1 MLPVINLDATDTAAL
16 YSLLSFV
23 TDQSS
28 KLNVPTPSKAFGQP
42 FYLKAYNI
50 VLSMNMNIFVCFGCF
65 HQLMSF

>member
-1 MLPVINLDATDTAAL
+1 MINLYATDTAAL

-23 TDQSS
+23 TAQSS
-28 KLNVPTPSKAFGQP
+28 KFNVPTPSKKFGQP

-50 VLSMNMNIFVCFGCF
+50 VLSMNMNIFVCFGGF